1 MNSHDSVDPV
11 TVRAV
16 DNFLARLPI
25 TQLPPV
31 KRALLY
37 GSRARGDFQEESDV
51 DLAIVL
57 QGSRP
62 ASEILL
68 DLHFLLAEAEWNAL
82 DETELRVSAWPVWED
97 DLANPERTLNPD
109 FFHNMTKEGIE
120 WEWKWRWHES

>member
-1 MNSHDSVDPV
+1 MNSRDSVDPA
-11 TVRAV
+11 TAKAV
-16 DNFLARLPI
+16 DIFLARLPI

-37 GSRARGDFQEESDV
+37 GSRARGGDFHEESDV

-62 ASEILL
+62 AAKGLL
-68 DLHFLLAEAEWNAL
+68 DLHFLLADAEWNAL

-109 FFHNMTKEGIE
+109 FFQNMTKEGIE
-120 WEWKWRWHES
+120 WEWRWHEA

>member
-62 ASEILL
+62 AAKILL
-68 DLHFLLAEAEWNAL
+68 DLHFLLADAEWNAL

-97 DLANPERTLNPD
+97 DLANPQRTLNPD
-109 FFHNMTKEGIE
+109 LFQNMTKDGI
-120 WEWKWRWHES
+120 EWKWRRHEA

>member
-11 TVRAV
+11 TARAV
-16 DNFLARLPI
+16 DIFLARLPM
-25 TQLPPV
+25 TRLPPV
-31 KRALLY
+31 KRTLLY
-37 GSRARGDFQEESDV
+37 GSRARGDFHEESDV

-62 ASEILL
+62 AEKILL
-68 DLHFLLAEAEWNAL
+68 GLHFLLADAEWNAL

-97 DLANPERTLNPD
+97 DLANPEQTLNPD

>member
-1 MNSHDSVDPV
+1 MNSHDSVDPA
-11 TVRAV
+11 TARAV
-16 DNFLARLPI
+16 DIFLARLPM
-25 TQLPPV
+25 TRLPPV

-37 GSRARGDFQEESDV
+37 GSRARGDFHEESDV

-62 ASEILL
+62 AQKILL
-68 DLHFLLAEAEWNAL
+68 GLHFLLADAEWNAL

-109 FFHNMTKEGIE
+109 FFQNMTKEGIE
-120 WEWKWRWHES
+120 WKWRWHES